1 MPFVIFYSW
10 QSDLDPKITRHFIRE
25 ALDIAVRKLA
35 RELEVEEVL
44 RVDQDTQG
52 TPGHPEIFRTICGK
66 IDNCALFVADLT
78 YVGATETGDMI
89 PNPNVAIELGYALK
103 SIGPERYIAVMNTNY
118 GGPDGL
124 PFDLQHRRWPIRYCL
139 SPEALTDERN
149 REKQEL
155 ANALTGAIRSI
166 IESGLLNVSAS
177 VDQIAETPSTGSPS
191 IFYDQAKPFAFHG
204 EGKGLE
210 LRILDGAKLYLR
222 LIPTRHAAEL
232 SVADAYDIAKTS
244 RIKPMSRNYTS
255 SSFTWIRN
263 QYGAAAVRMDQAT
276 GEVRALTQILKRTRE
291 IWGVEASMIKEDHCK
306 ESANVDFGFF
316 PCSAIEQVFDTSLAN
331 YIRVAKDHLSLALPL
346 RFIVGVDG
354 VAGHRMALPPVLGRG
369 FGGRMVEDHV
379 RHEGMIESFDVES
392 HEVLLPFYVKLW
404 RECDLERPHGK
415 F

>member
-10 QSDLDPKITRHFIRE
+10 QSDLNPKTTRHFIRE

-78 YVGATETGDMI
+78 YVGATETGDRI

-103 SIGPERYIAVMNTNY
+103 SIGPDRYIAVMNTNY
-118 GGPDGL
+118 GGPDDL

-155 ANALTGAIRSI
+155 ANALAGAIRSI

-177 VDQIAETPSTGSPS
+177 VVQVAETPSTSSPAVFFDES
-191 IFYDQAKPFAFHG
+191 KPFAIRDG
-204 EGKGLE
+204 GKGVE
-210 LRILDGAKLYLR
+210 LHILRGAKMYLR
-222 LIPTRHAAEL
+222 LIPTRFAEGL
-232 SVADAYDIAKTS
+232 TTADAHDIARAS
-244 RIKPMSRNYTS
+244 GLEPMRDAHTPTGV
-255 SSFTWIRN
+255 TWVRN
-263 QYGAAAVRMDQAT
+263 QHGVAAVAMNWDI
-276 GEVRALTQILKRTRE
+276 GEVFALTQILKRTRE
-291 IWGVEASMIKEDHCK
+291 IWGVDALTINEEHCK
-306 ESANVDFGFF
+306 EWSKVDFGYF
-316 PCSAIEQVFDTSLAN
+316 PCSAVEKIFDASLAH
-331 YIRVAKDHLSLALPL
+331 YTHVAKDHLGLALPL

-369 FGGRMVEDHV
+369 FGGRMVEDQV
-379 RHEGMIESFDVES
+379 RHEGMIESFDVDS
-392 HEVLLPFYVKLW
+392 HELLLPFYVKLW
-404 RECDLERPHGK
+404 RECDLKRPEGR